1 MGDFGLKAGFM
12 PDFPYLAMSGIVL
25 SCWKNHVLLLE
36 GSCCSVKKIIFSS
49 WKGRAVSLERLCSS
63 VERVVLSVG
72 PGPGAGRYQP
82 NRQYD
87 LSSLEI
93 PRSAALTYSFRC
105 KE

>member
-25 SCWKNHVLLLE
+25 SCWKNHVLLME

-49 WKGRAVSLERLCSS
+49 WKGHAVSLERLCSS
-63 VERVVLSVG
+63 VERVMLPVG
-72 PGPGAGRYQP
+72 PGPGPGRYQS

-87 LSSLEI
+87 PSSLEI
-93 PRSAALTYSFRC
+93 PRSAVLTYSFRC